1 MSHDYIVLSIG
12 LPIIDWGIANRKPGS
27 TSEWEVTSGGQNVS
41 QSAIFL
47 GRKRQQNVHQNTVLI
62 VILCYS
68 GKTMA
73 KILMFN
79 FKGDRN
85 ARSLVE
91 PLVV

>member
-1 MSHDYIVLSIG
+1 M
-12 LPIIDWGIANRKPGS
+12 
-27 TSEWEVTSGGQNVS
+27 S